1 MAKAQSKIVSIEL
14 ENFMAIKNA
23 TLTFDESNI
32 INLKGYNDSGKSA
45 ITRAL
50 DVLFFNSYKNAQKN
64 FIKHGEK
71 YFRVI
76 ARFDDGISIIRDKY
90 ITGTSLYEMYE
101 GSDLLFSTKVGSTLT
116 QVKEV
121 PLEIREY
128 LGMTETSSGNYL
140 NSQSIYDKQFLIQTT
155 GSENVELLNGV
166 LRLKETGL
174 ATTAI
179 KNDINNLSSVI
190 NGLVADI
197 ESVKISLE
205 RYEDLDE
212 GFILALSELDK
223 LYDDAEARY
232 RGCEKIANLLDESNS
247 LVIDVPNLDS
257 IEYDSYEK
265 LLILSKYLEKL
276 SAIPSVPELEL
287 IDSKSYTE
295 LLKIRELQNSL
306 ENYKGFNRNLDLLD
320 SSALSDLEILYKAYQ
335 NFYEI
340 SGMYSSITAES
351 ERLEKEALEIK
362 EYAMENSIAIS
373 KCDNCGNIVIGS
385 AGHVHV

>member
-101 GSDLLFSTKVGSTLT
+101 GNDLLFSTKVGSTLT

-205 RYEDLDE
+205 RYEDLDG

-223 LYDDAEARY
+223 LYDDAEVRY
-232 RGCEKIANLLDESNS
+232 RSCEKIADLLDESNS

-295 LLKIRELQNSL
+295 LLKIKDLQNSL
-306 ENYKGFNRNLDLLD
+306 ENYKGFNRNLELLD
-320 SSALSDLEILYKAYQ
+320 SSALSDLEILYKAYK

-340 SGMYSSITAES
+340 SGMCSSITAES